1 MWYSRDIEDVLS
13 DLGSDPEQGL
23 SEAEAAERLEKYG
36 PNELIETGGR
46 GPWEILWEQISAPL
60 VVLLVVAAIVSAF
73 LGEYTD
79 AIAITAIIV
88 LNAILGFVQEYR
100 AEKAMAALKQMA
112 APEVKVRRDGVLKQI
127 SSRLLVPGDLVVIE
141 TGNRVPADARLIE
154 AVNLKVEEAA
164 LTGESQPVDKQ
175 PAALADEEVALAD
188 RTNQVFMGTVVR
200 YGRGRAVVT
209 ETGMQTELGKIAT
222 LLQTVEQEPTPL
234 QRKLAR
240 LSKRLAIATLGI
252 VVIVFVAGVL
262 RDEPARLM
270 FMTALSMAVA
280 VVPEGLPAVATVAL
294 ALGTRRML
302 KRNALIR
309 KLPAVETLGAVTVIC
324 SDKTGTLTENRMAVD
339 TVVTATDD
347 WRAAERGASTTT
359 SVVESHP
366 DVALLLLVGE
376 LCNDAEV
383 EHVDGETVAVGD
395 PTEGALVLA
404 AERVGLWA
412 EDLQERWPRLAEVP
426 FDSDRKRMTTVH
438 RVNGEAPAPGV
449 AGVLPLLKSAGSTGV
464 LGCTKGASSAILD
477 VADREWRAGQIVPLD
492 NRRRD
497 EIAETNDRLAG
508 NGQRVLA
515 VAMKMLDESIASRND
530 VEETAERDLVFLGL
544 VGLMDRPRP
553 EVRDAVA
560 RCRAAGIRPV
570 MITGDHPLT
579 AAYIGSELGFE
590 TTRDAVTGLTLEKTS
605 DEELEALLNETS
617 IYARVSPEHKL
628 RIVTALQ
635 RSGHVVAMTGDGVN
649 DAPALKRADIGVAMG
664 ITGTD
669 VSKDASEMVL
679 LDDNF
684 ASIVGAV
691 EEGRLVYD
699 NIIKFLRYTLTSNS
713 GEIWVMLLG
722 PAMGMPL
729 PLLPLQILWVNLVTD
744 GLPGLALA
752 IEQPELDTMERPPR
766 RIQEPVLSWSMIF
779 DIVWIGLLMG
789 GVSIAVGYRWWLLEP
804 TETAHATWGTMVFTV
819 LTLSQMGNAMAI
831 RSDRE
836 SLFRLGV
843 FSNMALVGAV
853 ALTFVLQ
860 LAVIY
865 VPAMQEVFSTVS
877 LSARELGVCLVLSTI
892 VFWGVEAQKWV
903 KRRLKR
909 RREES
914 DHPPAA
920 GKNPVQ

>member
-1 MWYSRDIEDVLS
+1 MWYARDAEEVLS
-13 DLGSDPEQGL
+13 ELGGDPEQGL
-23 SEAEAAERLEKYG
+23 TEAEAAERLETYG

-46 GPWEILWEQISAPL
+46 TPWQILWEQVSAPL
-60 VVLLVVAAIVSAF
+60 VVLLVVAAVVSLF

-100 AEKAMAALKQMA
+100 AERAMAALKQMA
-112 APEVKVRRDGVLKQI
+112 APEVKVRREGVLKQI
-127 SSRLLVPGDLVVIE
+127 SSRLLVPGDLVLIE

-154 AVNLKVEEAA
+154 SVNLKVEEAA
-164 LTGESQPVDKQ
+164 LTGESNPVDKQ
-175 PAALADEEVALAD
+175 TQPLQDDEVALAD

-209 ETGMQTELGKIAT
+209 ETGMQSELGKIAT
-222 LLQTVEQEPTPL
+222 LLQTVKQEPTPL

-240 LSKRLAIATLGI
+240 LSKRLAIATIGI
-252 VVIVFVAGVL
+252 VVVVFAAGVF
-262 RDEPARLM
+262 RGEPARLM

-302 KRNALIR
+302 KRHALIR

-339 TVVTATDD
+339 TVVTAETE
-347 WRAAERGASTTT
+347 WRAAAGSGPDEAESL
-359 SVVESHP
+359 VESYP

-404 AERVGLWA
+404 AERVGLWSP
-412 EDLQERWPRLAEVP
+412 DLQERWPRLAEVP

-438 RVNGEAPAPGV
+438 RLDGEAATGGV
-449 AGVLPLLKSAGSTGV
+449 AELVAVLEGAGVQGV

-477 VADREWRAGQIVPLD
+477 VADREWVGGELRPLD
-492 NRRRD
+492 DRRRV
-497 EIAETNDRLAG
+497 EIAEANDRLAG

-515 VAMKMLDESIASRND
+515 VAMKRLDESIASQQD
-530 VEETAERDLVFLGL
+530 VQAVAERDLVFLGL

-579 AAYIGSELGFE
+579 ASFIGSELGFE
-590 TTRDAVTGLTLEKTS
+590 TTRGAVTGIELAKTS
-605 DEELEALLNETS
+605 DGELEELLTGAS

-628 RIVTALQ
+628 RIVQALQ
-635 RSGHVVAMTGDGVN
+635 RTGHVVAMTGDGVN

-699 NIIKFLRYTLTSNS
+699 NIIKFLRYTLTSNA

-722 PAMGMPL
+722 PALGMPL

-752 IEQPELDTMERPPR
+752 IEQPEPDTMERPPR
-766 RIQEPVLSWSMIF
+766 DIDEPVLSWSMTF

-789 GVSIAVGYRWWLLEP
+789 AVSIAVGYRWWLLEP

-843 FSNMALVGAV
+843 FSNLALVGAV

-860 LAVIY
+860 MGVIY
-865 VPAMQEVFSTVS
+865 IPAMQEVFSTVS
-877 LSARELGVCLVLSTI
+877 LSAREMGVCLVLSTI

-903 KRRLKR
+903 KRRWQRQR
-909 RREES
+909 R
-914 DHPPAA
+914 DA
-920 GKNPVQ
+920 GEGEM